1 MSYCSPHLFPSRNE
15 RARNKNTDRQ
25 VIESYWN
32 GKASEEE
39 LKETS
44 KTVRKQRWDAMK
56 NAGVDII
63 PSYVFLRFDLF
74 ETID

>member
-1 MSYCSPHLFPSRNE
+1 MKKVSLNSYRSLPIEKRTCQKQS
-15 RARNKNTDRQ
+15 TDRQ

-63 PSYVFLRFDLF
+63 PSYVSLRFDLA
-74 ETID
+74 